1 MKRFIERHSHLFH
14 KLGLSLSF
22 LCAIHCLAMPFV
34 LVLLPFLGA
43 NFFSDEAEFLMIG
56 VSLLIGFFVLLKDY
70 RHHDNI
76 LPLVLLGA
84 SFCLVLLHV
93 FVHNHVIVSLSS
105 ISMAVAYFYNWRLH
119 KNVCS
124 HS

>member
-1 MKRFIERHSHLFH
+1 MKRFIERHSHLLH
-14 KLGLSLSF
+14 KVGLSLSF

-43 NFFSDEAEFLMIG
+43 SFFTDEVEFIMIG
-56 VSLLIGFFVLLKDY
+56 VSLIIGFFVLLKDY
-70 RHHDNI
+70 RHHENI
-76 LPLVLLGA
+76 LPLVLLGG
-84 SFCLVLLHV
+84 SFTFVLFHV
-93 FVHNHVIVSLSS
+93 FIHSHFILSLSS

-119 KNVCS
+119 KNLCS